1 MGEDLLEQ
9 ARRAVDIALSV
20 GADDAV
26 AAVVRAKLGARFEA
40 CTAKVEAWR
49 DRQDLGAAIGKV
61 VDDLAADHLRPD
73 GMLERLRGGVDAA
86 SFGVA
91 TLLCNLKNI

>member
-1 MGEDLLEQ
+1 MPGAATGLAASITNWAARMGRLPE
-9 ARRAVDIALSV
+9 RRASAGTATVTVS
-20 GADDAV
+20 GASMEYT
-26 AAVVRAKLGARFEA
+26 EA
-40 CTAKVEAWR
+40 CGMAMTT
-49 DRQDLGAAIGKV
+49 
-61 VDDLAADHLRPD
+61 VDALAADHLRPD